1 MEPRPFAKPYY
12 FFFLFLP
19 AGISM
24 GFVSVTLPYLL
35 TQHGF
40 SVAKTAGIVALGVSA
55 NLWRFLWGPVAD
67 LTLSLR
73 KWYWIGVIASVVSL
87 QLLCLTPFTL
97 KGAIVLM
104 IIVFI
109 SQLSSTFVMLPLGGI
124 MANRIPEEKK
134 GQASGW
140 YQAGN
145 LGGVGLGGGA
155 GLWLANHFSV
165 TIAGLVLCVM
175 SLLSALFIF
184 FIEDVVRE
192 KQETVSAA
200 IGNLGKS
207 ILAMVRVPVILF
219 VIILICMP
227 IGTGGASNLFSAIA
241 TDWNASADTVA
252 LVTGILSGMISALGC
267 VLGGFMADRWGVWV
281 AYLGAGAIGAFCT
294 IVMALAPM
302 QPYVY
307 IAGVLEYSFGLGLIN
322 AAFSA
327 VLLFAVGKKN
337 ASTKY
342 AMLASL
348 GNLPVVYMT
357 TVDGWSHDKFNSK
370 IMLLLEAGLCL
381 LFVIICVFVIRW
393 LKERNWLL
401 KAVE

>member
-1 MEPRPFAKPYY
+1 MEPRPFAKPFY

-40 SVAKTAGIVALGVSA
+40 SVARTAGIVALGVSA

-73 KWYWIGVIASVVSL
+73 KWYWIGVIASVVTL
-87 QLLCLTPFTL
+87 QLLCITPFTL
-97 KGAIVLM
+97 KGEAFLM

-109 SQLSSTFVMLPLGGI
+109 SQVSATFVMLPLGGV
-124 MANRIPEEKK
+124 MANRIPNEQK

-155 GLWLANHFSV
+155 GLWLASHYSV
-165 TIAGLVLCVM
+165 MIAGLVLCLM

-184 FIEDVVRE
+184 FIEDVSRE
-192 KQETVSAA
+192 KQETITAA
-200 IGNLGKS
+200 IANLGKS
-207 ILAMVRVPVILF
+207 IISMVRIPIVLFVVIL
-219 VIILICMP
+219 VCMP

-241 TDWNASADTVA
+241 ADWKTNADTVA
-252 LVTGILSGMISALGC
+252 LVTGILSGIVSTVGC
-267 VLGGFMADRWGVWV
+267 VIGGYIADRRGVWV
-281 AYLGAGAIGAFCT
+281 GYLGSGTICALCT
-294 IVMALAPM
+294 IAMAVSPLR
-302 QPYVY
+302 PYVY
-307 IAGVLEYSFGLGLIN
+307 IAGVLGYSFSLGLMN

-357 TVDGWSHDKFNSK
+357 TVDGWAHDRFNSK
-370 IMLLLEAGLCL
+370 FMLLLEAGLCL
-381 LFVIICVFVIRW
+381 LFVFICVLIIRW
-393 LKERNWLL
+393 LKEKSWLL
-401 KAVE
+401 KTVE